1 MGGGGAV
8 DASPSDFAPPHY
20 ASTTARATDLV
31 SGIKEQGKA
40 LISSQRPWAQL
51 LDPGALSLPAN
62 STLAAARFP
71 RNVAYFRSNYVL
83 AVLAVLAVSLL
94 WHPVALAALVALAA
108 AWIFLFFGRDQ
119 PILLFGRSVDEGT
132 VLGVLCV
139 VTVVALIF
147 SSVGS
152 TVFGA
157 VAVGAAVVCLHA
169 VLRGTDDLFL
179 DEEAAASGG
188 LLAPA
193 KPEIRPRIV

>member
-1 MGGGGAV
+1 MAGGGGDV
-8 DASPSDFAPPHY
+8 DASPSAFAPPRY
-20 ASTTARATDLV
+20 ASTDLV
-31 SGIKEQGKA
+31 SGVKEHGKA
-40 LISSQRPWAQL
+40 LISTQRPWGQL
-51 LDPGALSLPAN
+51 LDPGALAFPAN
-62 STLAAARFP
+62 SALAAARFH

-83 AVLAVLAVSLL
+83 AVLVVLAVSLL
-94 WHPVALAALVALAA
+94 WHPGALAALVALAA
-108 AWIFLFFGRDQ
+108 AWIFLFFARDQ
-119 PILLFGRSVDEGT
+119 PILLFGRSVEEGT

-179 DEEAAASGG
+179 DEEEAANGG

-193 KPEIRPRIV
+193 KPEIPPRMV